1 MIIKIK
7 QNLGKKEITSK
18 LRSEIGFSSH
28 NIKKI
33 TDDIIVILT
42 SNLIKN
48 RKIILKN
55 LGSFKIIFKKQRDGR
70 NPKTKEEFKINSRN
84 AVRFKASESLKKK
97 LN

>member
-18 LRSEIGFSSH
+18 LRSEIGFSSQ

-33 TDDIIVILT
+33 TDDIIIILT
-42 SNLIKN
+42 SNLIKH

>member
-18 LRSEIGFSSH
+18 LRSEIGFSSQ

-33 TDDIIVILT
+33 TDDIIIILT
-42 SNLIKN
+42 SNLIKH

-55 LGSFKIIFKKQRDGR
+55 L
-70 NPKTKEEFKINSRN
+70 
-84 AVRFKASESLKKK
+84 
-97 LN
+97 